1 MPDDLFPA
9 CSGFKDDNIS
19 IDANFGAFFS
29 LEPPTQ
35 LRTPLSQSI
44 VSMPIP
50 FLTSYVGPMLLA
62 NITDGAT
69 TNDFQTEYHPRSHRL
84 AKVSCVNLEEYG
96 ASTRCQ
102 CPTLIPWWP
111 FFRSLEDF
119 LVSEILLK
127 CHLSKDQLDR
137 LIKIINSCVNRK
149 GLFTLKSFSDVEA
162 VWDQALMK
170 LAPVS
175 LRAVLTQ
182 KC

>member
-1 MPDDLFPA
+1 MQYQRKVVFQTYMHVSFYVFVSMPDDLFPA

-69 TNDFQTEYHPRSHRL
+69 TNDFQTEYHSRSHRL
-84 AKVSCVNLEEYG
+84 AKVSCVNSEEYG
-96 ASTRCQ
+96 AST
-102 CPTLIPWWP
+102 
-111 FFRSLEDF
+111 
-119 LVSEILLK
+119 
-127 CHLSKDQLDR
+127 
-137 LIKIINSCVNRK
+137 
-149 GLFTLKSFSDVEA
+149 
-162 VWDQALMK
+162 
-170 LAPVS
+170 
-175 LRAVLTQ
+175 
-182 KC
+182 